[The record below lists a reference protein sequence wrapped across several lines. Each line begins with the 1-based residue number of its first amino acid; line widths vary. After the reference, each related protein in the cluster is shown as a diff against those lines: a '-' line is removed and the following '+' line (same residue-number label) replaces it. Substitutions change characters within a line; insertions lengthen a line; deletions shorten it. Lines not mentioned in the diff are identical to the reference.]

1 MKLKKLL
8 NSTKKRIIGNNAI
21 HYKHYQVYDNIYI
34 IILKCIILG
43 ILGLVLGVIINDI
56 VTYVSHSLNIK
67 NKLALDI
74 IQITLCAIVVG
85 CLHYSHNFIGWT
97 LQNTIPGIFFIALL
111 FDVQLRLAGFVQESC
126 DVKNTNANEMNNK

>member
-8 NSTKKRIIGNNAI
+8 NSTKKGIIGHNAV

-56 VTYVSHSLNIK
+56 VTYISTSLNIK
-67 NKLALDI
+67 HKLSLDI

-111 FDVQLRLAGFVQESC
+111 FDVQLRLAGYVPETCMAQ
-126 DVKNTNANEMNNK
+126 NANANT